1 MKCKGFK
8 EMLHFQVTI
17 SFEFWMDRQADRVT
31 KVKQYAPPPHH
42 CYNYSKFKA
51 FANKKIN

>member
-17 SFEFWMDRQADRVT
+17 SFEFRMDRQADRVT
-31 KVKQYAPPPHH
+31 KVKQYAPPIPLL
-42 CYNYSKFKA
+42 
-51 FANKKIN
+51 